1 MCPFSNKPES
11 FFATVKTNKSDRI
24 EDINFQVLKVRPI
37 VDQSGTYIYNV
48 LKVIANYLTLLAKND
63 FIISDTLSFPNM
75 LKKAVNTEDYEN
87 VSYDL

>member
-1 MCPFSNKPES
+1 MSFSNKPES
-11 FFATVKTNKSDRI
+11 FFATVKTNKFDRI